1 MEAYNNKAIQIM
13 NEVNNVV
20 IGKRVIIGKVLTA
33 ILAKG
38 HILLE
43 DYPGVGKTTLAL
55 AFSKAMALKHNRL
68 QFTPDVLPTDV
79 VGFNLLSKDGDSY
92 QYKPGAI
99 MCNLFLADEI
109 NRTSSKTQS
118 ALLEVMEEGKV
129 TVDAVTRD
137 VPKPFVV
144 MATQNPIGSIGTQML
159 PESQLDR
166 FMVRLSMGYPDVKSE
181 IGILKQRQN
190 SNPLENVVQV
200 VEKSE
205 IEQMQNMVE
214 EVYIHDSIYEY
225 ITLLVQQTRENPLI
239 ELGVSPRG
247 SLALMNMVKATA
259 FLSGRDYV
267 VPADVGYI
275 FKDVSAHRMIL
286 KAKARVN
293 NITVDNLLDDILRIV
308 KPPRIIA
315 KGTGAEHGEYYKR
328 M

>member
-1 MEAYNNKAIQIM
+1 MIPYYNKSTNIM
-13 NEVNNVV
+13 DEVNKVV
-20 IGKRVIIGKVLTA
+20 VGKRAIIGKVLTA

-43 DYPGVGKTTLAL
+43 DNPGVGKTTLAV
-55 AFSKAMALKHNRL
+55 AFSKAMALEHHRL

-79 VGFNLLSKDGDSY
+79 VGFHLLNKDGDSY

-129 TVDAVTRD
+129 TVDSITRE

-166 FMVRLSMGYPDVKSE
+166 FMVRLTMGYPDIKSE
-181 IGILKQRQN
+181 IDILKGRSN
-190 SNPLENVVQV
+190 TNPLDSVNRI
-200 VEKSE
+200 VEKE
-205 IEQMQNMVE
+205 DIIAMQSLVE
-214 EVYIHDSIYEY
+214 EVFVHDSIYEY
-225 ITLLVQQTRENPLI
+225 VTQLVQQTRENPLV

-259 FLSGRDYV
+259 FLNRRDYV
-267 VPADVGYI
+267 IPSDVQCI
-275 FKDVSAHRMIL
+275 FKDVAAHRMIL
-286 KAKARVN
+286 KPKARINHV
-293 NITVDNLLDDILRIV
+293 TVDNLLDDVINAVKVPRIV
-308 KPPRIIA
+308 TKDIYA
-315 KGTGAEHGEYYKR
+315 NV
-328 M
+328 

>member
-1 MEAYNNKAIQIM
+1 MD
-13 NEVNNVV
+13 EVNKVV
-20 IGKRVIIGKVLTA
+20 VGKRAIIGKVLTA

-43 DYPGVGKTTLAL
+43 DHPGVGKTTLAL
-55 AFSKAMALKHNRL
+55 AFSKAMALEHHRL

-79 VGFNLLSKDGDSY
+79 VGFHLLNKDGEGY

-129 TVDAVTRD
+129 TVDSVTRE

-166 FMVRLSMGYPDVKSE
+166 FMVRLTMGYPDIKSE
-181 IGILKQRQN
+181 IGILKERHN
-190 SNPLENVVQV
+190 SNPLDKVVRI
-200 VEKSE
+200 VEKE
-205 IEQMQNMVE
+205 DLLAMQGLVE
-214 EVYIHDSIYEY
+214 EVFIHDSIYEY
-225 ITLLVQQTRENPLI
+225 ITLLVQQTRENPLV

-259 FLSGRDYV
+259 FLNSRDYV
-267 VPADVGYI
+267 LPTDVSLV
-275 FKDVSAHRMIL
+275 FKDVCSHRMIL
-286 KAKARVN
+286 KPKARVN
-293 NITVDNLLDDILRIV
+293 NVTVDNLLDDIMRIV
-308 KPPRIIA
+308 KAPRIISKEVYA
-315 KGTGAEHGEYYKR
+315 NV
-328 M
+328 

>member
-1 MEAYNNKAIQIM
+1 MVPYNDKAVQIM
-13 NEVNNVV
+13 DEVNKVV
-20 IGKRVIIGKVLTA
+20 FGKRVIIEKVLTA

-43 DYPGVGKTTLAL
+43 DFPGVGKTTLAL
-55 AFSKAMALKHNRL
+55 AFSKAMALEHHRL

-79 VGFNLLSKDGDSY
+79 VGFHLLNKDGDGY

-129 TVDAVTRD
+129 TVDSVTRE

-144 MATQNPIGSIGTQML
+144 MATQNPIGSVGTQML

-166 FMVRLSMGYPDVKSE
+166 FMIRLSMGYPDRTSE
-181 IGILKQRQN
+181 IGILKERQN
-190 SNPLENVVQV
+190 SNPLEKVVKV
-200 VEKSE
+200 VEKE
-205 IEQMQNMVE
+205 DILTMQNLVE
-214 EVYIHDSIYEY
+214 EVFIHDSIYEY
-225 ITLLVQQTRENPLI
+225 ITLLVAQTRDNPLI

-247 SLALMNMVKATA
+247 SLAIMNMVKALA
-259 FLSGRDYV
+259 FLNRRDYV
-267 VPADVGYI
+267 VPADVQSV

-286 KAKARVN
+286 KPKARVN
-293 NITVDNLLDDILRIV
+293 NVTVGNLLEDILRIV
-308 KPPRIIA
+308 KAPRIIT
-315 KGTGAEHGEYYKR
+315 KES
-328 M
+328 

>member
-1 MEAYNNKAIQIM
+1 MEGYNEKAIQIM
-13 NEVNNVV
+13 DEVNKVV

-79 VGFNLLSKDGDSY
+79 VGFHLLNKDGESY
-92 QYKPGAI
+92 QYKQGPI

-129 TVDAVTRD
+129 TVDSVTRD

-144 MATQNPIGSIGTQML
+144 MATQNPIGSVGTQML

-166 FMVRLSMGYPDVKSE
+166 FMVRLSIGYPDMQSE
-181 IGILKQRQN
+181 IYILKERQAT
-190 SNPLENVVQV
+190 NPLDNVVQV
-200 VEKSE
+200 VEKEE
-205 IEQMQNMVE
+205 ILKMQNLVE
-214 EVYIHDSIYEY
+214 EVFIHDSIYEY
-225 ITLLVQQTRENPLI
+225 ITNLVQNTRENPLV

-267 VPADVGYI
+267 IPNDVQYI
-275 FKDVSAHRMIL
+275 FKDVAAHRIIL

-293 NITVDNLLDDILRIV
+293 NVTVDNLLDDILRIV
-308 KPPRIIA
+308 RSPKIIT
-315 KGTGAEHGEYYKR
+315 KGVAREYGNR
-328 M
+328 

>member
-1 MEAYNNKAIQIM
+1 MTYNVQAIQIM
-13 NEVNNVV
+13 DEVNKVV
-20 IGKRVIIGKVLTA
+20 VGKRAIIGKVLTA

-43 DYPGVGKTTLAL
+43 DHPGVGKTTLAL
-55 AFSKAMALKHNRL
+55 AFSKAMALEHHRL

-79 VGFNLLSKDGDSY
+79 VGFHLLNKDGEGY

-129 TVDAVTRD
+129 TVDSVTRE

-166 FMVRLSMGYPDVKSE
+166 FMVRLTMGYPDIKSE
-181 IGILKQRQN
+181 IGILKERHN
-190 SNPLENVVQV
+190 SNPLDKVVRI
-200 VEKSE
+200 VEKE
-205 IEQMQNMVE
+205 DLMAMQGLVE
-214 EVYIHDSIYEY
+214 EVFIHDSIYEY
-225 ITLLVQQTRENPLI
+225 ITLLVQQTRENPLV

-259 FLSGRDYV
+259 FLNSRDYV
-267 VPADVGYI
+267 LPTDVSLV
-275 FKDVSAHRMIL
+275 FKDVCSHRMIL
-286 KAKARVN
+286 KPKARVN
-293 NITVDNLLDDILRIV
+293 NVTVDNLLDDIMRIV
-308 KPPRIIA
+308 KAPRIISKEA
-315 KGTGAEHGEYYKR
+315 YANV
-328 M
+328 

>member
-1 MEAYNNKAIQIM
+1 MQPYYGTAVQIM
-13 NEVNNVV
+13 DEVSKVV
-20 IGKRVIIGKVLTA
+20 IGKRAIIEKVLTA

-43 DYPGVGKTTLAL
+43 DHPGVGKTTLAL
-55 AFSKAMALKHNRL
+55 AFSKAMDLEYHRL

-79 VGFNLLSKDGDSY
+79 VGFHLLNKEGESY

-129 TVDAVTRD
+129 TVDSVTRE

-166 FMVRLSMGYPDVKSE
+166 FMVRLTMGYPDRKSE
-181 IGILKQRQN
+181 IGILKERQS
-190 SNPLENVVQV
+190 SNPLDYVTRIVGKEDIT
-200 VEKSE
+200 E
-205 IEQMQNMVE
+205 MQNLVE
-214 EVYIHDSIYEY
+214 EIYIHDSIYEY
-225 ITLLVQQTRENPLI
+225 ITTLAQKTRENPLI

-259 FLSGRDYV
+259 FLNRREYV
-267 VPADVGYI
+267 IPADVQYI
-275 FKDVSAHRMIL
+275 FKDVAAHRMIL
-286 KAKARVN
+286 KPKARVN
-293 NITVDNLLDDILRIV
+293 NVTVDNLLDDILRAV
-308 KPPRIIA
+308 KAPRIITKDA
-315 KGTGAEHGEYYKR
+315 YANV
-328 M
+328 

>member
-1 MEAYNNKAIQIM
+1 METYNERAIKIID
-13 NEVNNVV
+13 EVNKVV
-20 IGKRVIIGKVLTA
+20 IGKRDIISKVLTA

-43 DYPGVGKTTLAL
+43 DNPGVGKTTLAL

-79 VGFNLLSKDGDSY
+79 VGFHMLSKDGESY
-92 QYKPGAI
+92 RYKPGAI

-129 TVDAVTRD
+129 TVDSVTRD

-144 MATQNPIGSIGTQML
+144 IATQNPIGSVGTQML
-159 PESQLDR
+159 PESQMDR
-166 FMVRLSMGYPDVKSE
+166 FMVRLSMGYPDMESE
-181 IGILKQRQN
+181 IDILKQRQN

-200 VEKSE
+200 VDRDE
-205 IEQMQNMVE
+205 ILHMQSLVE
-214 EVYIHDSIYEY
+214 NVYIHDSIYEY
-225 ITLLVQQTRENPLI
+225 ITQLVQQTRTNPLI

-259 FLSGRDYV
+259 FLNERDYV
-267 VPADVGYI
+267 LPSDVSSI
-275 FKDVSAHRMIL
+275 FKDVATHRIIL
-286 KAKARVN
+286 KPKARVN
-293 NITVDNLLDDILRIV
+293 NITVDNLLDDILRTV
-308 KPPRIIA
+308 KAPRILA
-315 KGTGAEHGEYYKR
+315 
-328 M
+328 

>member
-1 MEAYNNKAIQIM
+1 MVPYNGKANQIM
-13 NEVNNVV
+13 DEVNKVV
-20 IGKRVIIGKVLTA
+20 IGKRMIIEKVLTA

-43 DYPGVGKTTLAL
+43 DFPGVGKTTLAL
-55 AFSKAMALKHNRL
+55 AFSKAMALEHHRL

-79 VGFNLLSKDGDSY
+79 VGFHLLNKEGDGY

-129 TVDAVTRD
+129 TVDSVTRE

-166 FMVRLSMGYPDVKSE
+166 FMIRLSMGYPDKESE
-181 IGILKQRQN
+181 IGILKERQN
-190 SNPLENVVQV
+190 ANPLDKVVKV
-200 VEKSE
+200 VEKE
-205 IEQMQNMVE
+205 DILTMQNLVE
-214 EVYIHDSIYEY
+214 EVFIHDSIYEY
-225 ITLLVQQTRENPLI
+225 ITMLVAQTRENPLI

-247 SLALMNMVKATA
+247 SLAIMNMVKALA
-259 FLSGRDYV
+259 FLNRREYV
-267 VPADVGYI
+267 IPSDVRAV

-286 KAKARVN
+286 KPKARVN
-293 NITVDNLLDDILRIV
+293 NVTVDNLLEDILRIV
-308 KPPRIIA
+308 KAPRIIT
-315 KGTGAEHGEYYKR
+315 KEV
-328 M
+328 

>member
-1 MEAYNNKAIQIM
+1 MSPYNSKAIQIID
-13 NEVNNVV
+13 EVNKVV
-20 IGKRVIIGKVLTA
+20 IGKRDIIEKVLTA

-55 AFSKAMALKHNRL
+55 AFSKAMELEYHRL

-79 VGFNLLSKDGDSY
+79 VGFHLLSKDGESL

-129 TVDAVTRD
+129 TVDSVTRE

-166 FMVRLSMGYPDVKSE
+166 FMVRLSMGYPDIRSE
-181 IGILKQRQN
+181 IGILEERQN
-190 SNPLENVVQV
+190 TNPLDYVVQV
-200 VEKSE
+200 VSQEE
-205 IEQMQNMVE
+205 ILYLQSIVE
-214 EVYIHDSIYEY
+214 SIYIHDAIYEY
-225 ITLLVQQTRENPLI
+225 ITYLVQQTRDNSLI

-247 SLALMNMVKATA
+247 TLALTNMVKATA
-259 FLSGRDYV
+259 FLKGRDYV
-267 VPADVGYI
+267 IPSDVQFV
-275 FKDVSAHRMIL
+275 FKDVCAHRMLL
-286 KAKARVN
+286 KSKARIN
-293 NITVDNLLDDILRIV
+293 NVTVDNLLDDILRTV
-308 KPPRIIA
+308 KPPRII
-315 KGTGAEHGEYYKR
+315 TR
-328 M
+328 NI

>member
-1 MEAYNNKAIQIM
+1 MEAYNKAIQII
-13 NEVNNVV
+13 NEVNKVV
-20 IGKRVIIGKVLTA
+20 IGKRDIISKVLTA

-43 DYPGVGKTTLAL
+43 DNPGVGKTTMAL

-79 VGFNLLSKDGDSY
+79 VGFHLLTKDGESY

-129 TVDAVTRD
+129 TVDSITRD

-166 FMVRLSMGYPDVKSE
+166 FMVRLSIGYPDMKSE
-181 IGILKQRQN
+181 IGILKERQKI
-190 SNPLENVVQV
+190 NPLDKVVQV
-200 VEKSE
+200 VERDD
-205 IEQMQNMVE
+205 ILMMQDMVE
-214 EVYIHDSIYEY
+214 DVYIHDSIYEY

-259 FLSGRDYV
+259 FLNGRDYV
-267 VPADVGYI
+267 IPSDIQYI
-275 FKDVSAHRMIL
+275 FKDVAAHRIIL
-286 KAKARVN
+286 KPKARVN
-293 NITVDNLLDDILRIV
+293 NITVDNLLDDILRMV
-308 KPPRIIA
+308 RPPRIIV
-315 KGTGAEHGEYYKR
+315 KGKDAEYGFR
-328 M
+328 L